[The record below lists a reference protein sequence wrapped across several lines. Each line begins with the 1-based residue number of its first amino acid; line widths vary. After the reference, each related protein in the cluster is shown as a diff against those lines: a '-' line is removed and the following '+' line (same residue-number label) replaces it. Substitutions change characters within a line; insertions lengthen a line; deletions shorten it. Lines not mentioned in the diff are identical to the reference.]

1 MKVKSHVQQPGDH
14 FDNCST
20 ESSKILVDVICQI
33 EEADCE
39 DRTMVSRTLAND
51 EECIEKDAEIEAYK
65 QLIIEFILGNLAE
78 EHADI
83 VATYIALV
91 EERHED
97 TKAIADMV
105 AYDAR
110 SMNETR

>member
-1 MKVKSHVQQPGDH
+1 MESKKSVQQPGGR

-20 ESSKILVDVICQI
+20 ESGKILVDVICQV
-33 EEADCE
+33 EEADYE
-39 DRTMVSRTLAND
+39 DRTLVSKTLAND
-51 EECIEKDAEIEAYK
+51 EECIEKDTEIEAYK
-65 QLIIEFILGNLAE
+65 QLIIECILGNLAK

-83 VATYIALV
+83 IAAYINLT
-91 EERHED
+91 EERYED

-110 SMNETR
+110 TMNETK